1 MVDTKKL
8 SRYSNT
14 KMVAHM
20 GAKGLET
27 ENTVAAYVASAN
39 RSYYGIETDVHIT
52 KDKKVIAIHDENA
65 KRVSGVDILVEESN
79 FDDLR
84 KIRLFDNNGNVR
96 EDLCMPSLEDYIS
109 VCKRYGKIAVLEL
122 KNRMADEDVYMIY
135 DIIESMGYNDSTVY
149 ISFSIENLHAIRKK
163 NPTQTVQY
171 LIGKNVPEDL
181 VDTLKEYKYDLDI
194 YVEAITKEL
203 LDACHAI
210 GALVNVWT
218 VDKVEKAEE
227 LVDMGIDFITT
238 NIIE

>member
-8 SRYSNT
+8 SRYGHA

-84 KIRLFDNNGNVR
+84 KIRLFDNNGKVR

-109 VCKRYGKIAVLEL
+109 VCKRYGKVAVLEL
-122 KNRMADEDVYMIY
+122 KNRMADEDVHMIY
-135 DIIESMGYNDSTVY
+135 DIIESMEYNDSTIY
-149 ISFSIENLHAIRKK
+149 ISFSIENLHAIREK

-171 LIGKNVPEDL
+171 LIGKNVPADL
-181 VDTLKEYKYDLDI
+181 VDTLKKYKYDLDV
-194 YVEAITKEL
+194 YSEVVTKEL
-203 LDACHAI
+203 IDACHSV

-218 VDKVEKAEE
+218 VDSVEKAEA
-227 LVDMGIDFITT
+227 LVDIGIDFITT

>member
-8 SRYSNT
+8 SRYGNT

-135 DIIESMGYNDSTVY
+135 VIIESMGYNDSTVY

-194 YVEAITKEL
+194 YSEAITKEL

>member
-8 SRYSNT
+8 SRYGNT

-79 FDDLR
+79 FEDLR

-109 VCKRYGKIAVLEL
+109 VCKRYGKVAVLEL

-135 DIIESMGYNDSTVY
+135 DIIESMGYNDSTIY
-149 ISFSIENLHAIRKK
+149 ISFSIENLHAIREK

-171 LIGKNVPEDL
+171 LIGKNVPADL
-181 VDTLKEYKYDLDI
+181 VDTLKKYKYDLDV
-194 YVEAITKEL
+194 YSEAVTKEL
-203 LDACHAI
+203 IDACHSV
-210 GALVNVWT
+210 GALVNAWT
-218 VDKVEKAEE
+218 VDSVEKAEA
-227 LVDMGIDFITT
+227 LVDIGIDFITT

>member
-8 SRYSNT
+8 SRYGNA

-84 KIRLFDNNGNVR
+84 KIRLFDNNGKVR

-109 VCKRYGKIAVLEL
+109 VCKRYGKVAVLEL

-135 DIIESMGYNDSTVY
+135 DIIESMRYNDNTVY

-171 LIGKNVPEDL
+171 LIGKNVPDDL
-181 VDTLKEYKYDLDI
+181 VDILKEYKYDLDI
-194 YVEAITKEL
+194 YSESITKEL
-203 LDACHAI
+203 LDACHSI

-218 VDKVEKAEE
+218 VDAVEKAEE

>member
-8 SRYSNT
+8 SRYGNT

-171 LIGKNVPEDL
+171 LIGKNVPGDL

>member
-8 SRYSNT
+8 SRYGNT

-52 KDKKVIAIHDENA
+52 KDKRVIAIHDENA

-135 DIIESMGYNDSTVY
+135 DIIEGMGYNDSTVY

-194 YVEAITKEL
+194 YFEAITKEL

-210 GALVNVWT
+210 GVLVNVWT

>member
-1 MVDTKKL
+1 
-8 SRYSNT
+8 
-14 KMVAHM
+14 MVAHM
-20 GAKGLET
+20 GAKGLEA

-84 KIRLFDNNGNVR
+84 KIRLFDNNGKVR

-109 VCKRYGKIAVLEL
+109 VCKRYGKVAVLEL
-122 KNRMADEDVYMIY
+122 KNRMADEDVHMIY
-135 DIIESMGYNDSTVY
+135 DIIESMEYNDSTIY
-149 ISFSIENLHAIRKK
+149 ISFSIENLHAIREK

-171 LIGKNVPEDL
+171 LIGKNVPADL
-181 VDTLKEYKYDLDI
+181 VDTLKKYKYDLDV
-194 YVEAITKEL
+194 YSEVVTKEL
-203 LDACHAI
+203 IDACHSV

-218 VDKVEKAEE
+218 VDSVEKAEA
-227 LVDMGIDFITT
+227 LVDIGIDFITT

>member
-8 SRYSNT
+8 SRYGNT

>member
-8 SRYSNT
+8 SRYGNT

-52 KDKKVIAIHDENA
+52 KDKKVIAIHDDNA

>member
-8 SRYSNT
+8 SRYGNT

-52 KDKKVIAIHDENA
+52 KDKRVIAIHDENA

-194 YVEAITKEL
+194 YSEAITKEL

>member
-1 MVDTKKL
+1 MVNTKKL
-8 SRYSNT
+8 SRYGHT

-20 GAKGLET
+20 GANGLET

-84 KIRLFDNNGNVR
+84 KIRLFDNNGKVR

-109 VCKRYGKIAVLEL
+109 VCKRYGKVAVLEL

-135 DIIESMGYNDSTVY
+135 DIIESMEYNDSTIY
-149 ISFSIENLHAIRKK
+149 ISFSIENLHAIREK

-171 LIGKNVPEDL
+171 LIGKNVPADL
-181 VDTLKEYKYDLDI
+181 TDTLKKYKYDLDV
-194 YVEAITKEL
+194 YFEVATKEL
-203 LDACHAI
+203 IDACHSV

-227 LVDMGIDFITT
+227 LVDMGVDFITT